1 MSLSDNLLV
10 IWSTAEREVA
20 LCNIFMYTYNSRAQG
35 WWQNVRLLIWGPSGK
50 LLVEDQELQG
60 RIKEML
66 DSGIEVI
73 ACVGCAKSYGIV
85 DQLSA
90 IGVDVIPAGQ
100 PLTDMLKSDWKI
112 LTY

>member
-1 MSLSDNLLV
+1 MSASDSLLV
-10 IWSTAEREVA
+10 IWSTADREVA
-20 LCNIFMYTYNSRAQG
+20 LCNVFMYTYNSSAQG
-35 WWQNVRLLIWGPSGK
+35 WWENVCLLIWGPSGK

-60 RIKEML
+60 RVKEML

-85 DQLSA
+85 DQLKA

-100 PLTDMLKSDWKI
+100 PLTNMLKSDWKI